1 MLDCGLDLLPVLQ
14 FMPIPLVHSP
24 RLATLPKYS
33 SKEKPE
39 LEGEIRESTLQG
51 RFFID
56 CEPEFRG
63 KLETKLKL
71 KKWCHWLMNF
81 DFSAWSW
88 SCRLWKHWRHFDL
101 KLHNHVGIAI
111 HHGRNSIQWK
121 HLHYRAYSAF
131 WSIIHGRNYWV
142 FRTVFTKI
150 ISQVLVQYAYLEN
163 LFTAFTRQST
173 EHR

>member
-1 MLDCGLDLLPVLQ
+1 MCRNCTIIFDNSLQYCLSERPNRPCYIIKFKQATLMLDCGLDLLPVLQ

-63 KLETKLKL
+63 KIETKLKL
-71 KKWCHWLMNF
+71 KK
-81 DFSAWSW
+81 
-88 SCRLWKHWRHFDL
+88 
-101 KLHNHVGIAI
+101 
-111 HHGRNSIQWK
+111 
-121 HLHYRAYSAF
+121 
-131 WSIIHGRNYWV
+131 
-142 FRTVFTKI
+142 
-150 ISQVLVQYAYLEN
+150 
-163 LFTAFTRQST
+163 
-173 EHR
+173 